1 MEGEE
6 PIQPARCRRGIEGVE
21 AQPGELGAGTGDATR
36 VRASGDAQDDQIRTI
51 NKTPLIMPYKIRVY
65 DLNDQEQRRDPKLP
79 CLHVRIDKFDR
90 TGTITEKT
98 FPDWVV
104 DAKPVERPDLS
115 VETSFHKIEKAR
127 KRMSGLVEKLSAR
140 GHTVNRCKT
149 VYRLYV
155 IELEPNI
162 KKDGE
167 ALAVYV
173 GETSKSREKRFEEH
187 MAGGKLASRHV
198 SKRGVRLR
206 PDLTPRQ
213 EYYTR
218 KASKG
223 AELRLADRLREKGF
237 AVYGG
242 H

>member
-1 MEGEE
+1 
-6 PIQPARCRRGIEGVE
+6 
-21 AQPGELGAGTGDATR
+21 
-36 VRASGDAQDDQIRTI
+36 
-51 NKTPLIMPYKIRVY
+51 MPYKIRVFE
-65 DLNDQEQRRDPKLP
+65 LNDQEKRRDPMLP

-90 TGTITEKT
+90 TGAIAEKA

-115 VETSFHKIEKAR
+115 VEASFHKMGNAR
-127 KRMSGLVEKLSAR
+127 KRMSGLVEKLSLR

-162 KKDGE
+162 EKDGE
-167 ALAVYV
+167 ARAVYV
-173 GETSKSREKRFEEH
+173 GETAKSREDRFEEH
-187 MAGGKLASRHV
+187 AEGGIRASRHV
-198 SKRGVRLR
+198 AKRGVKLR

-223 AELRLADRLREKGF
+223 AELRLADRLREKGY

>member
-1 MEGEE
+1 MEGTQRL
-6 PIQPARCRRGIEGVE
+6 QPARRRRGAER
-21 AQPGELGAGTGDATR
+21 AQGEPPELGARTGDATG
-36 VRASGDAQDDQIRTI
+36 VRTSGDAQDDQIKTL
-51 NKTPLIMPYKIRVY
+51 NKTPLVMPYKIRVY
-65 DLNDQEQRRDPKLP
+65 ELNDQEQRRDPKLP

-90 TGTITEKT
+90 TGTITEKA
-98 FPDWVV
+98 FSDWVV
-104 DAKPVERPDLS
+104 NAKPVERPDLS
-115 VETSFHKIEKAR
+115 VETSFHKMEKAR

-167 ALAVYV
+167 ARAVYV
-173 GETSKSREKRFEEH
+173 GETSKSREKRFDEH
-187 MAGGKLASRHV
+187 MAGGILASNHV
-198 SKRGVRLR
+198 SKCGVRLR

-223 AELRLADRLREKGF
+223 AEERLAARLQEKGY